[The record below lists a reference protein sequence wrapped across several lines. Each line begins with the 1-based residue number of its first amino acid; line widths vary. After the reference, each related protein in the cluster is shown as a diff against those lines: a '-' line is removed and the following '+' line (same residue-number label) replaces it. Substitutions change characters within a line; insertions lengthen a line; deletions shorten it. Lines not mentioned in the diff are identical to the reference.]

1 MIRLFIDGGSNPK
14 KQRSSIGILVIDNG
28 KQTQIGQK
36 LPDYVDNHQA
46 EYLAL
51 VRSLEWLLEE
61 GQTEQLILCH
71 SDSKMLVDAV
81 NKHYT
86 SNDKYKSLLEELLS
100 LLQHFSNFHL
110 KWISEKENRGAHEL
124 AKQALYSK

>member
-14 KQRSSIGILVIDNG
+14 KQCSSIGILLINNG
-28 KQTQIGQK
+28 RQTQIGQK
-36 LPDYVDNHQA
+36 LANYVDNHQA

-51 VRSLEWLLEE
+51 IKSLELLIENE
-61 GQTEQLILCH
+61 LTEQLILCH

-86 SNDKYKSLLEELLS
+86 SNDKYKYLLEKLLS